1 MPAGRPSKYPKGEAL
16 QALCEQIL
24 TLASEGKSLAQIS
37 ARVDIPRSTMQS
49 WAEEHAQFSATLTR
63 AKELEQCW
71 WEDQAQNGLTA
82 DRFNSAVWSKSVS
95 ARFKGEYTDR
105 TALEHT
111 SPDGT
116 MSPQGNQQALDEL
129 TRRLDSIAKPS
140 GSGEGS

>member
-16 QALCEQIL
+16 EALCEQIL

-49 WAEEHAQFSATLTR
+49 WAEEHPRFSATLTR
-63 AKELEQCW
+63 AKELEQSW

-82 DRFNSAVWSKSVS
+82 DKFNSAVWAKSVS
-95 ARFKGEYTDR
+95 ARFKNKYTER

-111 SPDGT
+111 SPDGS
-116 MSPQGNQQALDEL
+116 MSPQADQGALDAIHS
-129 TRRLDSIAKPS
+129 RLDSLASTKQ
-140 GSGEGS
+140 EG